1 MCIRDSNIDVENA
14 SAVTQSDPIL
24 VGAGPEPYI
33 IGSSFSLMEDETS
46 ELLKGNNG
54 IYIVRLKSKQTAE
67 EFNLSQDITNSSI
80 ESELERMS
88 LLIPDVLES
97 NAEIIDNRSFYY

>member
-1 MCIRDSNIDVENA
+1 
-14 SAVTQSDPIL
+14 
-24 VGAGPEPYI
+24 
-33 IGSSFSLMEDETS
+33 MEDEIS

-88 LLIPDVLES
+88 LLIPEVLES
-97 NAEIIDNRSFYY
+97 NSEIVDNRSLYY

>member
-1 MCIRDSNIDVENA
+1 
-14 SAVTQSDPIL
+14 
-24 VGAGPEPYI
+24 
-33 IGSSFSLMEDETS
+33 MEDEIS

-88 LLIPDVLES
+88 LLIPEILES
-97 NAEIIDNRSFYY
+97 NSEIVDNRSLYY

>member
-1 MCIRDSNIDVENA
+1 
-14 SAVTQSDPIL
+14 
-24 VGAGPEPYI
+24 
-33 IGSSFSLMEDETS
+33 MEDETS

-88 LLIPDVLES
+88 LLIPEVLES
-97 NAEIIDNRSFYY
+97 NSEIVDNRSFYY

>member
-1 MCIRDSNIDVENA
+1 
-14 SAVTQSDPIL
+14 
-24 VGAGPEPYI
+24 
-33 IGSSFSLMEDETS
+33 MEDEIS
-46 ELLKGNNG
+46 ELLKGNSG

-88 LLIPDVLES
+88 LLIPEVLES
-97 NAEIIDNRSFYY
+97 NSEIVDNRSFYY

>member
-1 MCIRDSNIDVENA
+1 
-14 SAVTQSDPIL
+14 
-24 VGAGPEPYI
+24 
-33 IGSSFSLMEDETS
+33 MEDETS

>member
-1 MCIRDSNIDVENA
+1 
-14 SAVTQSDPIL
+14 
-24 VGAGPEPYI
+24 
-33 IGSSFSLMEDETS
+33 MEDETS
-46 ELLKGNNG
+46 DLLKGNNG

-88 LLIPDVLES
+88 LLIPEVLES
-97 NAEIIDNRSFYY
+97 NSEIVDNRSLYY

>member
-1 MCIRDSNIDVENA
+1 
-14 SAVTQSDPIL
+14 
-24 VGAGPEPYI
+24 
-33 IGSSFSLMEDETS
+33 MEDEIS

>member
-1 MCIRDSNIDVENA
+1 
-14 SAVTQSDPIL
+14 
-24 VGAGPEPYI
+24 
-33 IGSSFSLMEDETS
+33 MEDEIS

-88 LLIPDVLES
+88 LLIPEILES
-97 NAEIIDNRSFYY
+97 NSEIVDNRSFYY

>member
-1 MCIRDSNIDVENA
+1 
-14 SAVTQSDPIL
+14 
-24 VGAGPEPYI
+24 
-33 IGSSFSLMEDETS
+33 MEDETS

-88 LLIPDVLES
+88 VLIPDVLES